1 MERYSD
7 WQVAYVITIKSEYKG
22 NGIYSGT
29 ITYSDEQKE
38 GAK

>member
-1 MERYSD
+1 MERYGD
-7 WQVAYVITIKSEYKG
+7 WKVAYVVTITSQYRG